1 MVGWSTVIFSWST
14 LWVVTTINPGS
25 KEHEQRLL
33 TLPDDNKSIPKGRRR
48 QQSLAHRQ
56 ASIKERNV
64 VSVRAKKD
72 QPQFIYNRVYVGMR
86 PGKCHEYNLGNDT
99 SLLTRDE
106 RFQEFMDRPYAVI
119 PQGVGKRI
127 DEGKAYLLISPKW
140 TGFKAGWLESQTETY
155 NVFRVDRFAAWSGL
169 VPNELKEDLDLSPR
183 YSSLRILQNGDYL
196 VGNDLE
202 LEDAWRRYKDYL
214 LRKEK
219 DIGIR
224 VKSTTSAKFNLASM
238 LVSDGVIPWTSRTV
252 TESWR
257 WSSDINLRPY
267 QQQAMDFFIK
277 HGAMTIVYPFG
288 AGKTL
293 FGVQAIS
300 CVSDRTL
307 VVVPSVSH
315 IAVWQKYIEEHL
327 RKNNKNNNNT
337 KPRLGLFYGG
347 SRKDVVKYADIIVST
362 YESAL
367 TYLTHDRFKLLIFD
381 ECHHFPANTYSRL
394 AFLDADYRLGL
405 SGSPYRED
413 GRSELIYVLSGHPY
427 GSDWDRLFEEG
438 WVKKPE
444 ITLHVTSSKI
454 MLMQSLLQTL
464 KGNTI
469 IFCDSLSLGDDA
481 SRLTGLPF
489 IYGEHS
495 LKERIEALDKHKRFI
510 CSRIFD
516 EGMDMP
522 DVKNIIELD
531 FLGGSRRQ
539 QLQRVGRL
547 MHSLVDGVEYHLLM
561 SPEELQKY
569 ERRLYGLY
577 SRQFKVNVLKY

>member
-1 MVGWSTVIFSWST
+1 MAINT
-14 LWVVTTINPGS
+14 LGS
-25 KEHEQRLL
+25 EEQKQQLL
-33 TLPDDNKSIPKGRRR
+33 SPPVDKTKIPSP
-48 QQSLAHRQ
+48 SLGQ
-56 ASIKERNV
+56 ARIKERNI
-64 VSVRAKKD
+64 VSVQAKKTH
-72 QPQFIYNRVYVGMR
+72 PQFIYNRAYIGMQ
-86 PGKCHEYNLGNDT
+86 PGKCLEYNLSDDT

-119 PQGVGKRI
+119 PQGNHKK
-127 DEGKAYLLISPKW
+127 EEKAYLLISPKW
-140 TGFKAGWLESQTETY
+140 TGFRAGWLESQTETY
-155 NVFRVDRFAAWSGL
+155 NIFTVDRYSAWSGL
-169 VPNELKEDLDLSPR
+169 VPDDLKEELDLDPR
-183 YSSLRILQNGDYL
+183 YSSIKILQNGDYL
-196 VGNDLE
+196 VGNEFE
-202 LEDAWRRYKDYL
+202 LEDAWIRYREYL

-224 VKSTTSAKFNLASM
+224 VKSTASARFNLASK

-252 TESWR
+252 SQSWM
-257 WSSDINLRPY
+257 WLTDIKLRPY
-267 QQQAMDFFIK
+267 QQEAMDFFIT
-277 HGAMTIVYPFG
+277 HGAMTLVYPFG

-293 FGVQAIS
+293 FGVQVIS
-300 CVSDRTL
+300 CISDRTL

-327 RKNNKNNNNT
+327 KKNNNNT
-337 KPRLGLFYGG
+337 NGKPRIAFLYGG
-347 SRKDVVKYADIIVST
+347 ARKDAIKYADIIIST

-367 TYLTHDRFKLLIFD
+367 TYLTDERFKLLIFD
-381 ECHHFPANTYSRL
+381 ECHHFPASTYSRL

-413 GRSELIYVLSGHPY
+413 GRSELIYVLSGYPY
-427 GSDWDRLFEEG
+427 GSDWDKLFEEG

-444 ITLHVTSSKI
+444 INLHVTSAKI
-454 MLMQSLLQTL
+454 TFLQSLLQTL

-469 IFCDSLSLGDDA
+469 VFSDSLTTGEES

-489 IYGEHS
+489 IYGEHT
-495 LKERIEALDKHKRFI
+495 LKERIEALNKHKRFI

-516 EGMDMP
+516 EGMDIP
-522 DVKNIIELD
+522 DVKNIIEID

-547 MHSLVDGVEYHLLM
+547 MHSLIDGVEYHLLM

-577 SRQFKVNVLKY
+577 SRQFKVNLVKY

>member
-1 MVGWSTVIFSWST
+1 MASTNTRNEEQEQLLVS
-14 LWVVTTINPGS
+14 LDYEAKAKG
-25 KEHEQRLL
+25 QRLS
-33 TLPDDNKSIPKGRRR
+33 SIR
-48 QQSLAHRQ
+48 QIRL
-56 ASIKERNV
+56 KERNI
-64 VSVRAKKD
+64 VSVKAKKD
-72 QPQFIYNRVYVGMR
+72 QPKFIYNRVYVSMR
-86 PGKCHEYNLGNDT
+86 HGNCVEYNLSDDT
-99 SLLTRDE
+99 SLLTRDG
-106 RFQEFMDRPYAVI
+106 RFEEFMERPYAVI
-119 PQGVGKRI
+119 PRGDRKIEEAR
-127 DEGKAYLLISPKW
+127 KAYHLISPKW
-140 TGFKAGWLESQTETY
+140 TGFRAGWLESQTETY
-155 NVFRVDRFAAWSGL
+155 NIFRVDRYAAWSGL
-169 VPNELKEDLDLSPR
+169 VPDDLKEELDLSPR
-183 YSSLRILQNGDYL
+183 YSSLKILQNGNYL
-196 VGNDLE
+196 VGNDIE
-202 LEDAWRRYKDYL
+202 LEDAWRRYREYL

-224 VKSTTSAKFNLASM
+224 VKSTTSAKFNLASN
-238 LVSDGVIPWTSRTV
+238 LVSDGIIPWTSRTV
-252 TESWR
+252 TQSWV
-257 WSSDINLRPY
+257 WSSDIDLRPY
-267 QQQAMDFFIK
+267 QQEAMDFFIK
-277 HGAMTIVYPFG
+277 HGAMTLVYPFG

-300 CVSDRTL
+300 CISDRTL

-327 RKNNKNNNNT
+327 RKNNIQ
-337 KPRLGLFYGG
+337 PRLALCYGG
-347 SRKDVVKYADIIVST
+347 SRKDIVKSADIIIST

-367 TYLTHDRFKLLIFD
+367 TYLTHEPFKLLIFD

-444 ITLHVTSSKI
+444 ISLHVTSAKI
-454 MLMQSLLQTL
+454 TLLQSLLETL
-464 KGNTI
+464 KGNTVV
-469 IFCDSLSLGDDA
+469 FCDSLTIGDDA
-481 SRLTGLPF
+481 SKVTGLPF

-495 LKERIEALDKHKRFI
+495 LKERMEALDKHRRFI

-516 EGMDMP
+516 EGIDMP
-522 DVKNIIELD
+522 DVKNVIELD

-547 MHSLVDGVEYHLLM
+547 MHSLIDGVEYHLLM

-577 SRQFKVNVLKY
+577 SRQFKVNVVNYST